1 MAHGLTSLQVE
12 FSADASIVAYGS
24 DSVSVAYGNTDDTT
38 SIGLNNANVAGD
50 TQIHL
55 WITDAGLNI
64 DPTTADAWEFDLNQS
79 SGIQVCKQRN

>member
-12 FSADASIVAYGS
+12 FSADASVAYGS
-24 DSVSVAYGNTDDTT
+24 DSVSVSYGNTDDTT

-64 DPTTADAWEFDLNQS
+64 DPTTADAWEFDLNQAT
-79 SGIQVCKQRN
+79 GFKFANNGTN